1 MLTLFN
7 LMIYLA
13 GFGLTDLFMNEFKV
27 SVRMKIII
35 YLVIGI
41 IGYYNYKIINK
52 DINKNISNNIYGE
65 NKKYS

>member
-13 GFGLTDLFMNEFKV
+13 GFGLTNLFMNEFKV
-27 SVRMKIII
+27 SVRMQIII

-41 IGYYNYKIINK
+41 IGYHNYKNIDK

-65 NKKYS
+65 NKKY

>member
-13 GFGLTDLFMNEFKV
+13 GFGLMELFV
-27 SVRMKIII
+27 SEYKLSVLTRIII

-41 IGYYNYKIINK
+41 IGYHNYKNIDK
-52 DINKNISNNIYGE
+52 DINKNISNNIYG
-65 NKKYS
+65 